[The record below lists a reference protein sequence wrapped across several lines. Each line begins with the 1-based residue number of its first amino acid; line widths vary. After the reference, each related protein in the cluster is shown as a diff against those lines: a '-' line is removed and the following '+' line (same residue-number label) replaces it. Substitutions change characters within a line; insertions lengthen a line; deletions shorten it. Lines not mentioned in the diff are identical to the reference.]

1 MRFDVLRD
9 ILHERLSIVQR
20 SAMSDSVGRNIQTL
34 TSYIKDATTI
44 ISYLT
49 VMPQVD
55 MDQPLSKFMKDTL
68 ELKRL
73 PNYLID
79 DIKLKHVQNDCC
91 SSDLHRQIL

>member
-73 PNYLID
+73 PYYLID
-79 DIKLKHVQNDCC
+79 DIKLKHVQK
-91 SSDLHRQIL
+91 

>member
-1 MRFDVLRD
+1 
-9 ILHERLSIVQR
+9 
-20 SAMSDSVGRNIQTL
+20 MSDSVGRNIQTL
-34 TSYIKDATTI
+34 TSYIKDVMTI

-79 DIKLKHVQNDCC
+79 DIKLKHVQNVWLLLRFTQTDSLMRNDQVCTVLFYTFL
-91 SSDLHRQIL
+91 SPLR

>member
-1 MRFDVLRD
+1 
-9 ILHERLSIVQR
+9 
-20 SAMSDSVGRNIQTL
+20 
-34 TSYIKDATTI
+34 
-44 ISYLT
+44 
-49 VMPQVD
+49 MPQVD

-91 SSDLHRQIL
+91 SSDLHRQILWWGMIRYALYNAFYTFLSPLMSALSFHN